1 MTDEERE
8 LNDIRE
14 DGDIDISEGKL
25 EFLDEDDGVDL
36 GSDIEEE
43 ESALGFSFS
52 SERALDE

>member
-1 MTDEERE
+1 MTEEERE
-8 LNDIRE
+8 INEVRE

-36 GSDIEEE
+36 GSDTEE
-43 ESALGFSFS
+43 ESTLGFSFS